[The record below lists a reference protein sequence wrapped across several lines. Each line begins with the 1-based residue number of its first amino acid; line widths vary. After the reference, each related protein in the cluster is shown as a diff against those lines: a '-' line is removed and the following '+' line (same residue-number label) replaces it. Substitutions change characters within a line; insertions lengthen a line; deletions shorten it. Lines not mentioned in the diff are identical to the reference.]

1 MKRGY
6 APIILIAAV
15 LLALVLFYAVRC
27 NPPPVVA
34 PTVTPTFPAP
44 PTVAPTMTATLAP
57 VATKAAT
64 QTPQSTEISQITP
77 VHTSTATP
85 SPAPA
90 TSIPPTAT
98 PDLLG
103 HHQVV
108 RGDTMY
114 DIGLWWYR
122 GQYFAWGVDVWKP
135 ICDVNPQIA
144 NCRMIYPGDVLAI
157 PVLP

>member
-1 MKRGY
+1 MRKSY

-27 NPPPVVA
+27 NTPPVVT

-44 PTVAPTMTATLAP
+44 PTVAPTMTAT
-57 VATKAAT
+57 
-64 QTPQSTEISQITP
+64 ITP
-77 VHTSTATP
+77 EAVISPSVTSSPTAAISVSETP
-85 SPAPA
+85 TSAP
-90 TSIPPTAT
+90 IPPTAT
-98 PDLLG
+98 PDLIG

-122 GQYFAWGVDVWKP
+122 GRYFAWGSDVWRP

-157 PVLP
+157 PRLR